1 MARVTALGLPHTGEN
16 EGERAHSARAPMRI
30 RTIAMIDTV
39 AALADRFAGQ
49 TAPGFAAGWD
59 QLVRLWELIVLVV
72 RFLWGL
78 LRFLGGG

>member
-1 MARVTALGLPHTGEN
+1 
-16 EGERAHSARAPMRI
+16 
-30 RTIAMIDTV
+30 MIDTV

-78 LRFLGGG
+78 LRFLGGGWKPGVMRGVPISGNVVRL

>member
-1 MARVTALGLPHTGEN
+1 MIHTL
-16 EGERAHSARAPMRI
+16 
-30 RTIAMIDTV
+30 
-39 AALADRFAGQ
+39 AALAGRFAGQ
-49 TAPGFAAGWD
+49 TSPGFAVGWD